1 MHADVHM
8 KYRRFCQ
15 DALKEAHTASLH
27 LDFVLQQRILRYQML
42 AKNCYDALGAAN
54 QDNIFE
60 PLAIDLA
67 YLRENAHVVEVF
79 YIYWLLVGVTYCKL

>member
-1 MHADVHM
+1 
-8 KYRRFCQ
+8 
-15 DALKEAHTASLH
+15 
-27 LDFVLQQRILRYQML
+27 ML

-67 YLRENAHVVEVF
+67 YLRENAHVVEVI